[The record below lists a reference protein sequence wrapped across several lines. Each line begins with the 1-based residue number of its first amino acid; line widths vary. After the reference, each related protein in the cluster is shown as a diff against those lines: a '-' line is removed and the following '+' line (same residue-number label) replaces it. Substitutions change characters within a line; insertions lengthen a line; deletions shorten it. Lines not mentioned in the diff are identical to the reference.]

1 MSNKTKSMKAI
12 KKPKL
17 LKKRLISKFTFNF
30 AGKYYLIFN
39 MYFSFLKNPISCYRL
54 FTLVLWLP
62 PCVLDRVQND
72 VADDLC
78 IWDPSLNKIMVIV
91 IGVLGHHGSFLV
103 LFGCYLRVLFVVRRQ
118 RKIAMAENKT
128 NGATAS
134 MASRRQQMASDIN
147 TCQCSE
153 TDNIPSVSYVCDND
167 ASNQLQVPIMNKDE
181 SIFDSSPGTSV
192 EPKMGDRKTVKPK
205 SRVTKAN
212 KDARV
217 FITLTY
223 IIVGYLVCW
232 VPFHVVYDVTA
243 IRPDLVSD
251 LMYSVV
257 FWLTYFN
264 STLNPF
270 LYNFSSSEFRTAF
283 QDVLRGRH
291 R

>member
-1 MSNKTKSMKAI
+1 
-12 KKPKL
+12 
-17 LKKRLISKFTFNF
+17 
-30 AGKYYLIFN
+30 

-153 TDNIPSVSYVCDND
+153 TDNIPSVSYVCDNG

>member
-1 MSNKTKSMKAI
+1 M
-12 KKPKL
+12 
-17 LKKRLISKFTFNF
+17 
-30 AGKYYLIFN
+30 
-39 MYFSFLKNPISCYRL
+39 
-54 FTLVLWLP
+54 
-62 PCVLDRVQND
+62 LDRVQNY
-72 VADDLC
+72 VADDVC
-78 IWDPSLNKIMVIV
+78 IWDPSLNKTMVIV

-118 RKIAMAENKT
+118 RKIAMAENKRS
-128 NGATAS
+128 GVTAS
-134 MASRRQQMASDIN
+134 MASQCQQIASVVN
-147 TCQCSE
+147 TCQGSE
-153 TDNIPSVSYVCDND
+153 TENIPSVSYACEND
-167 ASNQLQVPIMNKDE
+167 VSNQLQLPILNKND
-181 SIFDSSPGTSV
+181 SIFDSSPGTS
-192 EPKMGDRKTVKPK
+192 EQPKQGGRNTDKPK
-205 SRVTKAN
+205 YRLTKAN

-251 LMYSVV
+251 VMYSIV

-270 LYNFSSSEFRTAF
+270 LYNFSSSEFRSAF

-291 R
+291 Q

>member
-1 MSNKTKSMKAI
+1 MIYFHCRPFLCKSV
-12 KKPKL
+12 
-17 LKKRLISKFTFNF
+17 
-30 AGKYYLIFN
+30 
-39 MYFSFLKNPISCYRL
+39 FLFRL

-62 PCVLDRVQND
+62 PCVLDRVQNY
-72 VADDLC
+72 VADDIC
-78 IWDPSLNKIMVIV
+78 IWDPSLNKVMVIV

-103 LFGCYLRVLFVVRRQ
+103 LFGCYLRVLYVVRRQ
-118 RKIAMAENKT
+118 RKVANAENK
-128 NGATAS
+128 NGGATAS
-134 MASRRQQMASDIN
+134 TVSQRQQIPSVVH
-147 TCQCSE
+147 TCQNSE
-153 TDNIPSVSYVCDND
+153 TDNIPSVSYACVND
-167 ASNQLQVPIMNKDE
+167 KSNHLQAPILDKDE
-181 SIFDSSPGTSV
+181 SIFDSSPGIS
-192 EPKMGDRKTVKPK
+192 EQPKKVKPK
-205 SRVTKAN
+205 SRASKAN

-251 LMYSVV
+251 VMYSVA
-257 FWLTYFN
+257 FWLTYLN

-270 LYNFSSSEFRTAF
+270 LYNFSSSEFRAAF